1 MCLKLKTALIRT
13 TRNKIE
19 LKENT
24 EIKVDMRRKYRK
36 SKKCLKQKTKR
47 GKLGNNQYK
56 GQHLQ
61 KTKEGKCKK

>member
-36 SKKCLKQKTKR
+36 SKKCLK
-47 GKLGNNQYK
+47 
-56 GQHLQ
+56 
-61 KTKEGKCKK
+61 